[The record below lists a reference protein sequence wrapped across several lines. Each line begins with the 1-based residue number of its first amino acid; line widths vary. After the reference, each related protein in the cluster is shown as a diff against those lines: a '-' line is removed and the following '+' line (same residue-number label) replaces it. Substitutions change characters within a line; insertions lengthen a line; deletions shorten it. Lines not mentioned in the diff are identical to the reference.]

1 MEEQSPYALSSRNP
15 HLENDDNKKNI
26 LPGGSMFEISMLVL
40 FDTMIMPLAEEKSVA
55 TNTYFARHANL
66 E

>member
-1 MEEQSPYALSSRNP
+1 MTI
-15 HLENDDNKKNI
+15 KKNI